1 MCCVM
6 PPASRSA
13 TRVVADGVEQAG
25 LAVVDVA
32 HDGDDRRA
40 RDDVFGVAI
49 SPSST
54 CSSSSSKL
62 RICTSA
68 PNSRAIMVAVS
79 VSSAEL
85 IVSMSRFISSFART
99 SLTRRS
105 SLSARS
111 FTVMPSASVMVRDTG
126 GGAAGI
132 GGGDGRGSRR
142 WLAAGRPEPPGR
154 C

>member
-1 MCCVM
+1 VI
-6 PPASRSA
+6 
-13 TRVVADGVEQAG
+13 
-25 LAVVDVA
+25 DVA

-40 RDDVFGVAI
+40 DDDVLRARFA
-49 SPSST
+49 SST

-62 RICTSA
+62 RIWTSA
-68 PNSRAIMVAVS
+68 PNSRAIIVAVS

-85 IVSMSRFISSFART
+85 IVSISRFISSLAST

-111 FTVMPSASVMVRDTG
+111 FTVMPSASVMLRVTG
-126 GGAAGI
+126 GGVEGIWGGAG
-132 GGGDGRGSRR
+132 RAFSRR
-142 WLAAGRPEPPGR
+142 CAAAGRPDPPGR